1 MFKKYSSYLLLANML
16 YQYVIFFSW
25 YLGNT
30 QIQIES
36 AFSLGMIAFISGLI
50 FILFIHIVYFPRKL
64 NNSATIPTFPPLIM
78 LFYFN
83 IGFFIG
89 ISNLYVIKLYK
100 LPVFLDSVRSPELG
114 GVVILVS
121 FILIFLSVGLFRQNT
136 EDPNP
141 TTQSNKLITTGI
153 YKYIRNPMYLAL
165 VVFQIGLGISL
176 SFLHISLMS
185 IFTMITLHYF
195 VIKREETYLK
205 KLFGVD
211 YESYITKSK
220 RWI

>member
-16 YQYVIFFSW
+16 YQYAIFFSW

-36 AFSLGMIAFISGLI
+36 AFSLGIVAFISGLV
-50 FILFIHIVYFPRKL
+50 FILFIHIAYFPKEL
-64 NNSATIPTFPPLIM
+64 DNSAIIPTFPPLIM
-78 LFYFN
+78 LFYLN
-83 IGFFIG
+83 LGFFIG
-89 ISNLYVIKLYK
+89 ISNLYAVQLYK
-100 LPVFLDSVRSPELG
+100 LPVFLDSLRSPELG
-114 GVVILVS
+114 GPIILVS
-121 FILIFLSVGLFRQNT
+121 FVLIFLSVGLFRQNT

-141 TTQSNKLITTGI
+141 VTQSNKLITTGI

-165 VVFQIGLGISL
+165 VIFQIGLGISL

-185 IFTMITLHYF
+185 IFTIITLHYF

-211 YESYITKSK
+211 YESYKTKSK

>member
-1 MFKKYSSYLLLANML
+1 ML
-16 YQYVIFFSW
+16 YQYSIFFSW

-36 AFSLGMIAFISGLI
+36 AFSLGLVAFISGLV
-50 FILFIHIVYFPRKL
+50 FILFIHIAYFPREI

-83 IGFFIG
+83 LGFFIG
-89 ISNLYVIKLYK
+89 ISNLYVIQLYK
-100 LPVFLDSVRSPELG
+100 LPLFLDSLRSPELG
-114 GVVILVS
+114 GLVILVS

-141 TTQSNKLITTGI
+141 ITQTNRLITTGI
-153 YKYIRNPMYLAL
+153 YKYSRNPMYLAL
-165 VVFQIGLGISL
+165 VIFQIGLGISL

-185 IFTMITLHYF
+185 IFTAIVLHYF
-195 VIKREETYLK
+195 IIKREETYLK
-205 KLFGVD
+205 NLFGAD
-211 YESYITKSK
+211 YESYKAKSR

>member
-1 MFKKYSSYLLLANML
+1 ML
-16 YQYVIFFSW
+16 YQYTIFFSW

-36 AFSLGMIAFISGLI
+36 AFSLGVVAFISGLA
-50 FILFIHIVYFPRKL
+50 FILFIHISYFPRVL

-83 IGFFIG
+83 LGFFIG
-89 ISNLYVIKLYK
+89 ISNLYVTQLYE
-100 LPVFLDSVRSPELG
+100 LPVFLDFLRSPELG
-114 GVVILVS
+114 GLVVLVS
-121 FILIFLSVGLFRQNT
+121 FILIYSSVRLFRQNT

-165 VVFQIGLGISL
+165 VLFQIGLGISL
-176 SFLHISLMS
+176 SFLHISIMS
-185 IFTMITLHYF
+185 IFTAITLHYF

-205 KLFGVD
+205 NSFGAD
-211 YESYITKSK
+211 YESYKKKSR

>member
-16 YQYVIFFSW
+16 YQYAIFFSW
-25 YLGNT
+25 YLSNT

-36 AFSLGMIAFISGLI
+36 AFSLGMIAFISGLV
-50 FILFIHIVYFPRKL
+50 FVLFIHIAYFPKEL

-78 LFYFN
+78 LFYLN

-89 ISNLYVIKLYK
+89 ISNLYVVQLYK
-100 LPVFLDSVRSPELG
+100 LPVFLDFLRSPELG
-114 GVVILVS
+114 GPVLLVS
-121 FILIFLSVGLFRQNT
+121 FTLIFLSVGLFRQNT

-141 TTQSNKLITTGI
+141 ITQTNKLITTGI

-165 VVFQIGLGISL
+165 VIFQIGLGISL

-185 IFTMITLHYF
+185 IFTIITLHYF

>member
-211 YESYITKSK
+211 YESYKTKSR

>member
-16 YQYVIFFSW
+16 YQYAIFFSW

-36 AFSLGMIAFISGLI
+36 AFSLGMIAFISGLV
-50 FILFIHIVYFPRKL
+50 FILFIHIAYFPKEL
-64 NNSATIPTFPPLIM
+64 DNSAIIPTFPPLIM

-89 ISNLYVIKLYK
+89 ISNLYVIQLYK
-100 LPVFLDSVRSPELG
+100 LPVFLDYLRSPELG
-114 GVVILVS
+114 GSVILVS

-141 TTQSNKLITTGI
+141 ITPTNRLITTGV

-165 VVFQIGLGISL
+165 VIFQIGLGISL

-185 IFTMITLHYF
+185 ILTIITLHYF
-195 VIKREETYLK
+195 VIKREEAYLK

-211 YESYITKSK
+211 YESYKTKSK

>member
-1 MFKKYSSYLLLANML
+1 MFKRYSSFLLLANML
-16 YQYVIFFSW
+16 YQYAIFFSW

-36 AFSLGMIAFISGLI
+36 AFSLGVIAFVSGLV
-50 FILFIHIVYFPRKL
+50 FILFIHIMYFPREL
-64 NNSATIPTFPPLIM
+64 NNSAAIPTFPPLIM

-83 IGFFIG
+83 LGFFIG
-89 ISNLYVIKLYK
+89 ISNLYVIQLYE
-100 LPVFLDSVRSPELG
+100 LPVFLDALRSPELG
-114 GVVILVS
+114 GLVVLVS
-121 FILIFLSVGLFRQNT
+121 FMLIFLSVGLFRQNT

-141 TTQSNKLITTGI
+141 VTQSNKLITTGI

-165 VVFQIGLGISL
+165 VIFQIGLGISL

-185 IFTMITLHYF
+185 IFTIITLHYF
-195 VIKREETYLK
+195 IVKREETYLQ

-211 YESYITKSK
+211 YESYKAKSR

>member
-1 MFKKYSSYLLLANML
+1 ML
-16 YQYVIFFSW
+16 YQYAIFFSW
-25 YLGNT
+25 YLGPT

-36 AFSLGMIAFISGLI
+36 AFSLGVVAFISGLA
-50 FILFIHIVYFPRKL
+50 FILFIHISYFPREL

-83 IGFFIG
+83 LGFFIG
-89 ISNLYVIKLYK
+89 ISNLYVFQLYE
-100 LPVFLDSVRSPELG
+100 LPIFLDFLRTPELG
-114 GVVILVS
+114 GLVMLAS
-121 FILIFLSVGLFRQNT
+121 FFLIYSSVGLFRQYT

-141 TTQSNKLITTGI
+141 ITQTNRLITNGI

-165 VVFQIGLGISL
+165 VIFQIGLGISL

-185 IFTMITLHYF
+185 ILTIITLHYF
-195 VIKREETYLK
+195 VIKREEAYLK

-211 YESYITKSK
+211 YESYKTKSK

>member
-1 MFKKYSSYLLLANML
+1 ML
-16 YQYVIFFSW
+16 YQYAIFFSW
-25 YLGNT
+25 YLSNT

-36 AFSLGMIAFISGLI
+36 AFSLGMIAFISGLV
-50 FILFIHIVYFPRKL
+50 FVLFIHIAYFPKEL

-89 ISNLYVIKLYK
+89 ISNLYVVQLYK
-100 LPVFLDSVRSPELG
+100 LPVFLDFLRSPELG
-114 GVVILVS
+114 GPVLLVS
-121 FILIFLSVGLFRQNT
+121 FTLIFLSVGLFRQNT

-141 TTQSNKLITTGI
+141 ITQTNKLITTGI

-165 VVFQIGLGISL
+165 VIFQIGLGISL

-185 IFTMITLHYF
+185 IFTIITLHYF

>member
-1 MFKKYSSYLLLANML
+1 
-16 YQYVIFFSW
+16 
-25 YLGNT
+25 
-30 QIQIES
+30 
-36 AFSLGMIAFISGLI
+36 
-50 FILFIHIVYFPRKL
+50 
-64 NNSATIPTFPPLIM
+64 M

-83 IGFFIG
+83 LGFFIG
-89 ISNLYVIKLYK
+89 ISNLYVIQLYK
-100 LPVFLDSVRSPELG
+100 LPVFLDSLRSPELG
-114 GVVILVS
+114 GLVILVS

-141 TTQSNKLITTGI
+141 ITQTNKLITTGI

-165 VVFQIGLGISL
+165 VIFQIGLGISL

-185 IFTMITLHYF
+185 IFTIITLHYF
-195 VIKREETYLK
+195 VIKREEAYLE

-211 YESYITKSK
+211 YESYKAKSR

>member
-1 MFKKYSSYLLLANML
+1 ML
-16 YQYVIFFSW
+16 YQYAIFFSW

-36 AFSLGMIAFISGLI
+36 AFSLGMIAFISGLV
-50 FILFIHIVYFPRKL
+50 FILFIHISYFPREL

-89 ISNLYVIKLYK
+89 ISNLYVIQLYE
-100 LPVFLDSVRSPELG
+100 LPVFLDFLRSPELG
-114 GVVILVS
+114 GLVVLVS
-121 FILIFLSVGLFRQNT
+121 FTLIFLSVGLFRQNT

-165 VVFQIGLGISL
+165 VIFQIGLGISL
-176 SFLHISLMS
+176 SFLHISIMS
-185 IFTMITLHYF
+185 IFTAITLHYF

>member
-16 YQYVIFFSW
+16 YQYSIFFSW
-25 YLGNT
+25 YLGNS

-36 AFSLGMIAFISGLI
+36 AFFLGMIAFISGLV
-50 FILFIHIVYFPRKL
+50 FVLFIHIAYFPREL

-89 ISNLYVIKLYK
+89 ISNLYVIQLYK
-100 LPVFLDSVRSPELG
+100 LPVFLDYLRSPELG
-114 GVVILVS
+114 GSVILVS
-121 FILIFLSVGLFRQNT
+121 FVLIFLSVGLFRQNT

-141 TTQSNKLITTGI
+141 ITQTNKLITTGI

-165 VVFQIGLGISL
+165 VIFQIGLGISL

-185 IFTMITLHYF
+185 IFTIITLHYF

>member
-1 MFKKYSSYLLLANML
+1 ML
-16 YQYVIFFSW
+16 YQYSIFFSW
-25 YLGNT
+25 YLGNS

-36 AFSLGMIAFISGLI
+36 AFSLGMIAFISGLV
-50 FILFIHIVYFPRKL
+50 FILFIHIAYFPKEL
-64 NNSATIPTFPPLIM
+64 DNSAIIPTFPPLIM

-89 ISNLYVIKLYK
+89 ISNLYVIQLYK
-100 LPVFLDSVRSPELG
+100 LPVFLDYLRSPELG
-114 GVVILVS
+114 GSVILVS

-141 TTQSNKLITTGI
+141 ITQTNRLITTGV

-165 VVFQIGLGISL
+165 VIFQIGLGISL

-185 IFTMITLHYF
+185 IFTIITLHYF

>member
-1 MFKKYSSYLLLANML
+1 ML
-16 YQYVIFFSW
+16 YQYSIFFSW
-25 YLGNT
+25 YLGNS

-36 AFSLGMIAFISGLI
+36 AFSLGMIAFISGLV
-50 FILFIHIVYFPRKL
+50 FILFIHIVYFPREL

-89 ISNLYVIKLYK
+89 ISNLYVIQLYK
-100 LPVFLDSVRSPELG
+100 LPVFLDYLRSPELG
-114 GVVILVS
+114 GSVILVS

-141 TTQSNKLITTGI
+141 ITQTNRLITNGI

-165 VVFQIGLGISL
+165 VIFQIGLGISL

-185 IFTMITLHYF
+185 ILTIITLHYF
-195 VIKREETYLK
+195 VIKREEAYLK

-211 YESYITKSK
+211 YESYKTKSK

>member
-1 MFKKYSSYLLLANML
+1 ML
-16 YQYVIFFSW
+16 YQYAIFFSW

-36 AFSLGMIAFISGLI
+36 AFSLGMIAFISGLM
-50 FILFIHIVYFPRKL
+50 FILFIHIAYFPREL
-64 NNSATIPTFPPLIM
+64 NNSAAIPTFPPLIM

-89 ISNLYVIKLYK
+89 ISNLYVIQLYK
-100 LPVFLDSVRSPELG
+100 LPVFLNSLRSPELG
-114 GVVILVS
+114 GPVILVS
-121 FILIFLSVGLFRQNT
+121 FTLIFLSVGLFRQNT

-153 YKYIRNPMYLAL
+153 YKFIRNPMYLAL
-165 VVFQIGLGISL
+165 VIFQIGLGISL

-185 IFTMITLHYF
+185 IFTAIALHYF
-195 VIKREETYLK
+195 IIKKEETYLK
-205 KLFGVD
+205 NLFGVD
-211 YESYITKSK
+211 YESYKAKSR

>member
-16 YQYVIFFSW
+16 YQYAIFFSW

-36 AFSLGMIAFISGLI
+36 AFSLGVIAFISGLV
-50 FILFIHIVYFPRKL
+50 FILFIHIAYFPKEL
-64 NNSATIPTFPPLIM
+64 DNSAIIPTFPPLIM

-89 ISNLYVIKLYK
+89 ISNLYVIQLYK
-100 LPVFLDSVRSPELG
+100 LPVFLDYLRSPELG
-114 GVVILVS
+114 GSVILVS

-141 TTQSNKLITTGI
+141 ITQTNRLITNGI

-165 VVFQIGLGISL
+165 VIFQIGLGISL

-185 IFTMITLHYF
+185 ILTIITLHYF
-195 VIKREETYLK
+195 VIKREEAYLK

-211 YESYITKSK
+211 YESYKTKSK

>member
-16 YQYVIFFSW
+16 YQYAIFFSW

-36 AFSLGMIAFISGLI
+36 AFSLGMIAFISGLV
-50 FILFIHIVYFPRKL
+50 FILFIHIAYFPKEL
-64 NNSATIPTFPPLIM
+64 DNSAIIPTFPPLIM

-89 ISNLYVIKLYK
+89 ISNLYVIQLYK
-100 LPVFLDSVRSPELG
+100 LPVFLDSLRSPELG
-114 GVVILVS
+114 GPIILVS

-141 TTQSNKLITTGI
+141 ITQTNKLITTGI

-165 VVFQIGLGISL
+165 VIFQIGLGISL

-185 IFTMITLHYF
+185 IFTIITLHYF

>member
-1 MFKKYSSYLLLANML
+1 ML
-16 YQYVIFFSW
+16 YQYTIFFSW
-25 YLGNT
+25 YLGDT

-36 AFSLGMIAFISGLI
+36 AFSLGVIAFISGLV
-50 FILFIHIVYFPRKL
+50 FILFIHISYFPREL

-83 IGFFIG
+83 LGFFIG
-89 ISNLYVIKLYK
+89 ISNLYAVQLYK
-100 LPVFLDSVRSPELG
+100 LPVFLDSLRSPELG
-114 GVVILVS
+114 GPIILVS

-141 TTQSNKLITTGI
+141 VTKSNKLITTGI

-165 VVFQIGLGISL
+165 VIFQIGLGISL

-185 IFTMITLHYF
+185 IFTAITLHYF
-195 VIKREETYLK
+195 VIKKEETYLLD
-205 KLFGVD
+205 LFGVD
-211 YESYITKSK
+211 YESYKARSR

>member
-1 MFKKYSSYLLLANML
+1 ML
-16 YQYVIFFSW
+16 YQYSIFFSW
-25 YLGNT
+25 YLGNS

-36 AFSLGMIAFISGLI
+36 AFSLGMIAFISGLV
-50 FILFIHIVYFPRKL
+50 FILFIHIVYFPREL

-89 ISNLYVIKLYK
+89 ISNLYVIQLYK
-100 LPVFLDSVRSPELG
+100 LPVFLDYLRSPELG
-114 GVVILVS
+114 GSVILVS

-141 TTQSNKLITTGI
+141 ITQTNKLITNGI

-165 VVFQIGLGISL
+165 VIFQIGLGISL

-185 IFTMITLHYF
+185 ILTIITLHYF
-195 VIKREETYLK
+195 VIKREEAYLK

>member
-1 MFKKYSSYLLLANML
+1 ML
-16 YQYVIFFSW
+16 YQYAIFFSW

-36 AFSLGMIAFISGLI
+36 AFSLGVVAFISGLA
-50 FILFIHIVYFPRKL
+50 FILFIHISYFPREL

-78 LFYFN
+78 LFYLN

-89 ISNLYVIKLYK
+89 ISNLYVIQLYK
-100 LPVFLDSVRSPELG
+100 LPVFLDFLRSPELG
-114 GVVILVS
+114 GLVVLLS

-141 TTQSNKLITTGI
+141 ITQTNKLITTGI

-165 VVFQIGLGISL
+165 VIFQIGLGISL

-185 IFTMITLHYF
+185 IFTIITLHYF

>member
-1 MFKKYSSYLLLANML
+1 MF
-16 YQYVIFFSW
+16 YQYAIFFSW

-36 AFSLGMIAFISGLI
+36 AFSLVVIAFISGLV
-50 FILFIHIVYFPRKL
+50 FILFIHISYFPRKL

-83 IGFFIG
+83 LGFFIG
-89 ISNLYVIKLYK
+89 ISNLYVIQLYK
-100 LPVFLDSVRSPELG
+100 LPVFLDSLRSPELG
-114 GVVILVS
+114 GLVVLVS
-121 FILIFLSVGLFRQNT
+121 FVLIFLSVGLFRQNT

-141 TTQSNKLITTGI
+141 ITQTNRLITNGI

-165 VVFQIGLGISL
+165 VIFQIGLGISL

-185 IFTMITLHYF
+185 ILTIITLHYF
-195 VIKREETYLK
+195 VIKREEAYLK

-211 YESYITKSK
+211 YESYKTKSK